1 MRENPPA
8 SSLDTTMISRRLW
21 AIRGA
26 ALGSMLVMFLA
37 SVPELVAGRMYL
49 LLATLPFQIPYLF
62 VLGYLW
68 KGLQKKGLALALGIG
83 TVLGGVGLLLAVVAA
98 SEGGWTMLAF
108 LGVFVLVQVTLVVSA
123 GGTYRTLGHE
133 RGDWRIMARGFVEPL
148 IYFAVFAVPIA
159 LSIPTFVADEKRK
172 QTRPVVAWME
182 KTHRCAEAYASAH
195 PELGFPM
202 RLDLLGS
209 AGSNCISREPEAG
222 QKGKYSVL
230 YTPGTRD
237 AAGRIMTYMLQ
248 ASPPRRGLPRFSM
261 NESGVVESSE

>member
-1 MRENPPA
+1 MSENLPA
-8 SSLDTTMISRRLW
+8 SSPDTTLISRRLW
-21 AIRGA
+21 VVRGA
-26 ALGSMLVMFLA
+26 ALGSVLVMFLP
-37 SVPELVAGRMYL
+37 SVPVLVAGPVYL

-68 KGLQKKGLALALGIG
+68 KGPQKRGLALALGIG
-83 TVLGGVGLLLAVVAA
+83 TVLGSVGLLLALVAA
-98 SEGGWTMLAF
+98 SEGGWPMLAI

-123 GGTYRTLGHE
+123 GGTYRMLGRE

-148 IYFAVFAVPIA
+148 IYFAVFALPIA
-159 LSIPTFVADEKRK
+159 LNIPAFVAGEKRK
-172 QTRPVVAWME
+172 DTRPVVEWME

-230 YTPGTRD
+230 YTPGTPD
-237 AAGRIMTYMLQ
+237 AAGRITTYALQ
-248 ASPPRRGLPRFSM
+248 ASPPGKGLPRFSM
-261 NESGVVESSE
+261 NESGVVHSVD